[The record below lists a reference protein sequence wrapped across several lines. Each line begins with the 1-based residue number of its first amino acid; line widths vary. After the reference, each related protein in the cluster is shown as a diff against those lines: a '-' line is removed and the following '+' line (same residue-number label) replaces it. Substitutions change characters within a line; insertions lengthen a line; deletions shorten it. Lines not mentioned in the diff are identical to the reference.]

1 MLTADERRELRRL
14 LDKMDGFSDIP
25 AGTEG
30 AMSDGSKR
38 LREVSASSDQMPI
51 SRASMISKGALGTD
65 KCYEDVVEGFD
76 RDPAQLPLPRNSKKS
91 VEGSGYVQGKMSGDD
106 FSEEEQ
112 DDSFV
117 MIPFPL
123 PENVTKREWDQ
134 TICELPKV
142 KNTSK
147 WQGSTYA
154 GLVALSESGKDLR
167 SYLSWIKNSYV
178 DRYESGHP
186 KSQAID
192 LAGYLSHV
200 GYSKKSGGFERKVAK

>member
-51 SRASMISKGALGTD
+51 SRASMTSKGALGTD

-91 VEGSGYVQGKMSGDD
+91 VEGSGYVKGKMSGDD

-154 GLVALSESGKDLR
+154 GLVALSESDKDLR
-167 SYLSWIKNSYV
+167 SYLSWIKNSYA
-178 DRYESGHP
+178 DR
-186 KSQAID
+186 
-192 LAGYLSHV
+192 
-200 GYSKKSGGFERKVAK
+200 